1 MYGIIPFKCLYACV
15 CVRVHVHVC
24 VRVHVCVCARVCVHV
39 CVSMCAYA
47 CVCVCV
53 QDMVVEFARM
63 DAASLLEETEK
74 AVSLLQVPT
83 LSYSLLTM
91 TCRLDQRIFMPIT

>member
-24 VRVHVCVCARVCVHV
+24 VCARACVHV

-47 CVCVCV
+47 CVCVCVCVCV